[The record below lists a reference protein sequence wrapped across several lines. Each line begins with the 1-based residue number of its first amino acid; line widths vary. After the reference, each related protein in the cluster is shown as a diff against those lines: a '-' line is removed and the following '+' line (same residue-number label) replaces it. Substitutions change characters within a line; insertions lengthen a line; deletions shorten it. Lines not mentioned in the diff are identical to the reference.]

1 MDGGGLAER
10 VGHHPEHLA
19 VLGEMLGEHSSL
31 VQQLRH
37 FLAQDRGHTFDLLV
51 AVIKNLKLKRCI
63 TGTVCKK
70 KKKKKIFGRPKKVK
84 SDNYNRQTFAK
95 FF

>member
-1 MDGGGLAER
+1 MKWQKIIGAIGRYRTVPEMDGGSLAKR

-37 FLAQDRGHTFDLLV
+37 FLA
-51 AVIKNLKLKRCI
+51 
-63 TGTVCKK
+63 
-70 KKKKKIFGRPKKVK
+70 
-84 SDNYNRQTFAK
+84 
-95 FF
+95 